1 MDQRSTMPDSCAAT
15 APGAPAA
22 FRERAGFRLVGNA
35 ALMLDYGAQGAPADW
50 HEAIVTLL
58 AGHGIAHAPAPSG
71 VPRAGSGLRQAMR
84 LVTSGITGGVT
95 GAGQGDAAPVFA
107 PWQGFA
113 PAALQNPLA
122 RAALPQAQWLASWLF
137 DPAAPRVGASGTL
150 DIMLVSP
157 HPAACL
163 EDEACHT
170 ALPRRAVLDAMI
182 AAVRSEGRE
191 KLAMI
196 VPAHARSAMTQQVLA
211 ANRALMR
218 GDMALEVVATE
229 DALARLV
236 RSPECWDAIIVL
248 PEWRGI
254 VAAVLAEMTGVTAP
268 LPMMWCDRTGV
279 RFASETLREAPS
291 PLALDAAVLIQS
303 LALAARQQGMG
314 YEARRLAESW
324 VRLRDGGA
332 ATPARASLAP
342 YGQQLDEA
350 AFIALASSPHPN
362 RAAGRAVPGWRA
374 LDGDRGN
381 QRPRSPVALSVVSS

>member
-1 MDQRSTMPDSCAAT
+1 MDHRSTMPDPRPAT

-22 FRERAGFRLVGNA
+22 VRERAAFRLVGNT
-35 ALMLDYGAQGAPADW
+35 ALMLDHGVDGAPADW
-50 HEAIVTLL
+50 REAIATLL
-58 AGHGIAHAPAPSG
+58 AGHGIASAPAPA
-71 VPRAGSGLRQAMR
+71 PAALRAGGLRQAVR
-84 LVTSGITGGVT
+84 LVTGV
-95 GAGQGDAAPVFA
+95 GQGALAPVFA

-137 DPAAPRVGASGTL
+137 DPAAPRAGASGML

-157 HPAACL
+157 HPSSCL

-191 KLAMI
+191 KLAII
-196 VPAHARSAMTQQVLA
+196 VPARARSTMAQHVLA
-211 ANRALMR
+211 ANRALTR
-218 GDMALEVVATE
+218 GDMALEILSAE

-236 RSPECWDAIIVL
+236 RSPVCWDAIIVL
-248 PEWRGI
+248 PEWRGV
-254 VAAVLAEMTGVTAP
+254 VAAVLAELTGLTGA
-268 LPMMWCDRTGV
+268 LPMVWCDRAGL
-279 RFASETLREAPS
+279 RFASETLRETPA
-291 PLALDAAVLIQS
+291 PLALDSAVLIQS

-332 ATPARASLAP
+332 ATPARASFAP

-350 AFIALASSPHPN
+350 AFVALASSPAPSG
-362 RAAGRAVPGWRA
+362 AAGRAVPGWKA
-374 LDGDRGN
+374 VGSQQGN

>member
-1 MDQRSTMPDSCAAT
+1 MDQRFTMPDSRAAI

-22 FRERAGFRLVGNA
+22 LRERAGFRLVGNA
-35 ALMLDYGAQGAPADW
+35 ALMLDYGAQDAPTDW

-58 AGHGIAHAPAPSG
+58 AGHGIARAPAPAG
-71 VPRAGSGLRQAMR
+71 VPLAGSGLRQAMR
-84 LVTSGITGGVT
+84 FVTGGVT
-95 GAGQGDAAPVFA
+95 GGGQGDAASVFA

-182 AAVRSEGRE
+182 AAVLSEGRE
-191 KLAMI
+191 KLAII
-196 VPAHARSAMTQQVLA
+196 VPARARSAMAQQILA

-218 GDMALEVVATE
+218 GDMALEIVATE

-254 VAAVLAEMTGVTAP
+254 VAAVLAEMTGVTGP

-279 RFASETLREAPS
+279 RFASETLREAPA
-291 PLALDAAVLIQS
+291 PLALDAAVVMQS

-314 YEARRLAESW
+314 YDARRLAESW

-332 ATPARASLAP
+332 ATPARTSLAP

-362 RAAGRAVPGWRA
+362 RAAGRAVPGWKA
-374 LDGDRGN
+374 LDGERGN